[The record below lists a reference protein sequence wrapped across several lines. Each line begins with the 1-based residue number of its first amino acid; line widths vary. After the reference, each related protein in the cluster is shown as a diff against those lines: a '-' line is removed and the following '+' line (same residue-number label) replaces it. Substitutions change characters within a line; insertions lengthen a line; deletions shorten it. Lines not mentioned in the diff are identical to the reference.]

1 MEFSAHKGTTS
12 ISLVRDALQGAELR
26 GLDVATVLSHAH
38 IDPRLL
44 DQRYARVPAGT
55 FSRLW
60 IALADLLDDEFFAA
74 DSHPLRRGSFKLMAQ
89 LALGCD
95 TIGQALKRILAFLRT
110 ALMTSMG
117 RWSATESMLQLSSM
131 IMVSREGRFVM
142 VPGWSSCT
150 VCFVGCAT
158 GASLF

>member
-1 MEFSAHKGTTS
+1 MLCKAAFGIELATEPQMEFSAHKGTTS

-60 IALADLLDDEFFAA
+60 IALADLLDDEFLRQTVIPFAEVA
-74 DSHPLRRGSFKLMAQ
+74 
-89 LALGCD
+89 
-95 TIGQALKRILAFLRT
+95 
-110 ALMTSMG
+110 
-117 RWSATESMLQLSSM
+117 SS
-131 IMVSREGRFVM
+131 
-142 VPGWSSCT
+142 
-150 VCFVGCAT
+150 
-158 GASLF
+158 